1 MAAGPQG
8 AATSDDDGFNPAA
21 SGAALTKERTMLG
34 VEWMKPGLFVG
45 SLLFA
50 LLGVLV
56 FWICFV
62 IIDKLTPYE
71 LWKEIVE
78 KQNVALAIVVGAMC
92 IAIGL
97 IVSASVHG

>member
-1 MAAGPQG
+1 
-8 AATSDDDGFNPAA
+8 
-21 SGAALTKERTMLG
+21 MLG

-50 LLGVLV
+50 LMGVLV
-56 FWICFV
+56 FWVCFV

-97 IVSASVHG
+97 IVSAAVHG